1 MSGTGWMIYGANGYT
16 GRVALEHAVA
26 RGLAPVV
33 AGRREE
39 AIRPLAALH
48 GLPFRVFRLDDP
60 GAAAEALRG
69 IGTLLLAAGPFS
81 ATSAPAIEACLRA
94 RTNYLDITGEAAV
107 IEAAAG
113 RDAAARDAGVVILPG
128 AGFDVVPSDCLAAAL
143 HRALPGARRLQL
155 ALHVVGSPG
164 PGSLR
169 TVVEGAAQG
178 LVRRGGV
185 LTPVP
190 VAFRTRT
197 IPFPD
202 GSRPAMTIPWGDVAS
217 AWFSTRIPDIEV
229 YMAAPWPVIGTVRAS
244 RPFVGALRA
253 PGVRRA
259 LDRAIGR
266 FARGA
271 TAAGRETGRAALW
284 GRVEDDQG
292 RSVEGTVETMETTNL
307 TAHTAVDLAVRVQAG
322 EVSPGFTTPS
332 MAFGPEYVLGFP
344 GTRMTVGV
352 VRG

>member
-1 MSGTGWMIYGANGYT
+1 MSGTEWMIYGANGYA
-16 GRVALEHAVA
+16 GRVALEHARA
-26 RGLAPVV
+26 RGLRPVV

-48 GLPFRVFRLDDP
+48 GVPFRVFRLDDP
-60 GAAAEALRG
+60 VEAASALQG
-69 IGTLLLAAGPFS
+69 IGTLLLTAGPFS

-94 RTNYLDITGEAAV
+94 RTNYLDITGEAPV

-113 RDAAARDAGVVILPG
+113 RDAAAHDAGIVILPG

-143 HRALPGARRLQL
+143 RQALPSATRLQL
-155 ALHVVGSPG
+155 ALHLVGSPG
-164 PGSLR
+164 PGSLE
-169 TVVEGAAQG
+169 TVLEGAAQG

-190 VAFRTRT
+190 AAFRARQ

-202 GSRPAMTIPWGDVAS
+202 GRRHAMTIPWGDVAS

-229 YMAAPWPVIGTVRAS
+229 YMAAPRPLVWAIRAVR
-244 RPFVGALRA
+244 PLLGALQA
-253 PGVRRA
+253 PGPRRA
-259 LDRAIGR
+259 LGLAIRR

-271 TAAGRETGRAALW
+271 TAAGRDAGRSSLW
-284 GRVEDDQG
+284 GRVEDGQG
-292 RSVEGTVETMETTNL
+292 RSVEGTVQSIETTNL
-307 TAHTAVDLAVRVQAG
+307 TAHTSVDIAVRIQAG
-322 EVSPGFTTPS
+322 QVPPGFTTPS
-332 MAFGPEYVLGFP
+332 IAFGPEYVRGLP
-344 GTRMTVGV
+344 GTRMTVGA